1 MSKVFRYFTMFYII
15 FLAAVMG
22 ASLYAGVV
30 VAPVIFN
37 TVDVFGTEILTHY
50 QEGMIMTE
58 NFIRLS
64 YVVTLSIVVVAIYE
78 GYRYKKGERDTLAI
92 VAAFLIICAGALFS
106 YYYLPD
112 ILIMQQAG
120 EQMTQSETFA
130 NVHKASEIDFK
141 IYVFAILLL
150 LIRNLQRALR

>member
-37 TVDVFGTEILTHY
+37 TVDVFGTEILTHF

-58 NFIRLS
+58 NFVRLS
-64 YVVTLSIVVVAIYE
+64 YVITLSVVVVAIYE
-78 GYRYKKGERDTLAI
+78 GYKYKKGERDKLALI
-92 VAAFLIICAGALFS
+92 AAFLIISTGVLFS

-112 ILIMQQAG
+112 ILLMQQAG

-130 NVHKASEIDFK
+130 NAHKASEINFK
-141 IYVFAILLL
+141 IFVFAILLL

>member
-1 MSKVFRYFTMFYII
+1 MPKLFRYFTMFYLI
-15 FLAAVMG
+15 FLATVMG
-22 ASLYAGVV
+22 ASIYAGAV

-37 TVDVFGTEILTHY
+37 TVDVFNIEILTHF

-58 NFIRLS
+58 NFVRLS
-64 YVVTLSIVVVAIYE
+64 YVITLSVVIVAIYE

-92 VAAFLIICAGALFS
+92 ITAFLIICTGVLFS

-112 ILIMQQAG
+112 ILLMQQAG

-130 NVHKASEIDFK
+130 NTHKASEINFQ
-141 IYVFAILLL
+141 IYVFAILAL
-150 LIRNLQRALR
+150 LIRNFQRALR

>member
-1 MSKVFRYFTMFYII
+1 MPRVFRYFTMFYII
-15 FLAAVMG
+15 FLAEVMG
-22 ASLYAGVV
+22 ASLYAGAV

-37 TVDVFGTEILTHY
+37 TVDVFGTEILTHF

-58 NFIRLS
+58 NFVRLS
-64 YVVTLSIVVVAIYE
+64 YVITLSVVVVVIYE

-92 VAAFLIICAGALFS
+92 IAAFLIICTGVLFS

-112 ILIMQQAG
+112 ILTMQQAG
-120 EQMTQSETFA
+120 EQMTQSEIFA
-130 NVHKASEIDFK
+130 NVHKASEINFK
-141 IYVFAILLL
+141 VYVFAILLL